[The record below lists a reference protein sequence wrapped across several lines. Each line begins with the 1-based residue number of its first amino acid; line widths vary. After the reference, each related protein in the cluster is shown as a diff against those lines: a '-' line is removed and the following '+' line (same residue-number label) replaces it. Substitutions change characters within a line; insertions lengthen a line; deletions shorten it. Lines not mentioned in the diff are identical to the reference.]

1 MHVQTIR
8 DQTRKL
14 EITYKN
20 ILVRKKTIT
29 MIYGIPGFI
38 YVIN

>member
-8 DQTRKL
+8 DQIRKL
-14 EITYKN
+14 ENTDKN

-29 MIYGIPGFI
+29 MVYGIPGFI
-38 YVIN
+38 YLIN